1 MKRTNDADEI
11 FEFLQLI
18 TIIANDHHRII
29 DFFNKIEI
37 VLLLISDCIKEK
49 FSNHE
54 IFNIFRYNKRLLL
67 ILIENSIL
75 SIDEYI
81 INFFLEKRKPIIDPE
96 INITEEKYEHALL
109 TDDEK
114 SESDEEESEEE
125 KEKDESEEEE
135 ELNGE
140 KDESDEEKDKLDK
153 SEVESDEEIDESEE
167 ESDEIIQK
175 LIVIILVPL
184 VYQKYQF
191 HQQS

>member
-1 MKRTNDADEI
+1 M
-11 FEFLQLI
+11 
-18 TIIANDHHRII
+18 
-29 DFFNKIEI
+29 
-37 VLLLISDCIKEK
+37 
-49 FSNHE
+49 
-54 IFNIFRYNKRLLL
+54 LL
-67 ILIENSIL
+67 ILIENNIL

-81 INFFLEKRKPIIDPE
+81 INFFLEKRKPITVPE

-125 KEKDESEEEE
+125 
-135 ELNGE
+135 LNGE

-153 SEVESDEEIDESEE
+153 SEVESEEEESDEEIDESEE

-175 LIVIILVPL
+175 LIVIILVPP

-191 HQQS
+191 YQQS